1 MVFYIW
7 VEFNDMKRLIVF
19 VFALVI
25 IGSCAKNGEYTEY
38 YSNGE
43 IKHWELYEN
52 DFLTH
57 YKYYDTSGNISS
69 ESKNMLL
76 NSNSIGEYSYPHFQ
90 KSYYNGILVSLSER
104 KPRNVDQPFD
114 NDESPDDIII
124 REAFFDTTG
133 KKQGNWSW
141 ICDEL
146 QVQVNFN
153 SDEYYYGVQ
162 RCFDIETESFIKDL
176 DSTNNENCNYEQV
189 FNDILKEQAGLIL
202 KKYI

>member
-1 MVFYIW
+1 MVFCIC

-57 YKYYDTSGNISS
+57 YKYYDTSGNIGS
-69 ESKNMLL
+69 EVKNLLL
-76 NSNSIGEYSYPHFQ
+76 NSNSVGEYSYAHFQ
-90 KSYYNGILVSLSER
+90 KSYYNGILVSLRES

-114 NDESPDDIII
+114 NEFPDDIII

-133 KKQGNWSW
+133 KKQGNWTW
-141 ICDEL
+141 MCNNINDVL
-146 QVQVNFN
+146 THNQLTKHPTFYFYFINFLHYPVGFTQG
-153 SDEYYYGVQ
+153 YYYFLIVQ
-162 RCFDIETESFIKDL
+162 NVVKFQFPFFS
-176 DSTNNENCNYEQV
+176 V
-189 FNDILKEQAGLIL
+189 F
-202 KKYI
+202 